1 MSNQNELTLEGVGD
15 DLENVKT
22 IMFTLARQ
30 YERIDKTLD
39 RVALLQEENSRAI
52 AANQEENS
60 RLIAA
65 NHEETS
71 RKIAANHEEPSRN
84 IAAMQAESAAYRE
97 QTSQAIANLTNQMNQ
112 LGVYMIQFSETT
124 RAVQIDIREMQAEV
138 RGLQVEN
145 RRILQHV
152 FGDEF

>member
-52 AANQEENS
+52 AVNQEENS
-60 RLIAA
+60 RA
-65 NHEETS
+65 
-71 RKIAANHEEPSRN
+71 

-97 QTSQAIANLTNQMNQ
+97 QTSLAIANLTNQMNQ

-124 RAVQIDIREMQAEV
+124 RAVQVDIREMQAEV

>member
-1 MSNQNELTLEGVGD
+1 MPNQNELTLESVGD

-52 AANQEENS
+52 AAN
-60 RLIAA
+60 
-65 NHEETS
+65 HEETS
-71 RKIAANHEEPSRN
+71 RK